1 MSPAQMCFL
10 ISLRMYSRKE
20 YLKHGLL
27 FLVTLIFTTF
37 AGAEWVYGKSIL
49 ATGED
54 FLTWEYF
61 WKSMAYSIPFIGIL
75 LIHELGH
82 FFTAISHKV
91 KCTLPFF
98 IPGWLGFI
106 GAPSIG
112 TFGAVIQMKGYV
124 NSRKKFFDI
133 GVAGP
138 LAGFVIAIFVL
149 AYGFLTLPESNY
161 IYEIHPEYLDPDFQ
175 GYGEDVLEFEL
186 GNNLLFEAMGRLLAD
201 PTRLPAMSEMIHY
214 PFLFA
219 GYLALFFTALNLL
232 PIGQLD
238 GGHVIF
244 GLFPKWH
251 RQISL
256 TAFTLFIGYA
266 GVGMISP
273 LFPLDE
279 LMYRIPLYLGFLFIC
294 YSKSGLPLQSRITIV
309 LCIGAFHYALAFI
322 RPDWTGYQGWLFYS
336 FLLGRVMG
344 INHPEV
350 SGFRKLDKKRQAIG
364 WLAII
369 IFILCFSPRPF
380 IFE

>member
-1 MSPAQMCFL
+1 
-10 ISLRMYSRKE
+10 MYSGKE

-27 FLVTLIFTTF
+27 FIVTLIFTTF
-37 AGAEWVYGKSIL
+37 AGGEWVYGKSII
-49 ATGED
+49 ASGDD
-54 FLTWEYF
+54 FLTLEYF

-82 FFTAISHKV
+82 FFTSIYHKV

-112 TFGAVIQMKGYV
+112 TFGAIIQMKGFV

-138 LAGFVIAIFVL
+138 LAGFVIAVGVL
-149 AYGFLTLPESNY
+149 AYGFMTLPESEY
-161 IYEIHPEYLDPDFQ
+161 IYSIHPEYADPDFQ
-175 GYGEDVLEFEL
+175 GYGEEVLEFEL
-186 GNNLLFEAMGRLLAD
+186 GDNLLFNGMGRLLAD
-201 PTRLPAMSEMIHY
+201 PNRLPEMSEMIHY
-214 PFLFA
+214 PYLFA

-244 GLFPKWH
+244 GLFPRKH
-251 RQISL
+251 REISL
-256 TAFTLFIGYA
+256 TTFTLFIGYA
-266 GVGMISP
+266 GIGVISP
-273 LFPLDE
+273 YLPAEE
-279 LMYRIPLYLGFLFIC
+279 LIFRIPLYLGFLYIC
-294 YSKSGLPLQSRITIV
+294 YSKSGLQLQSRIALV
-309 LCIGAFHYALAFI
+309 LSLAAFQYAIAFFQ
-322 RPDWTGYQGWLFYS
+322 PDWEGYQGWLFYS

-344 INHPEV
+344 VAHPEV
-350 SGFRKLDKKRQAIG
+350 PGHQPLDKKRQAIG

>member
-1 MSPAQMCFL
+1 
-10 ISLRMYSRKE
+10 MYSPKE
-20 YLKHGLL
+20 YLKHGVL
-27 FLVTLIFTTF
+27 FLVTLIATTL

-49 ATGED
+49 ASGDD
-54 FLTWEYF
+54 FLTWEFF

-75 LIHELGH
+75 LVHELGH
-82 FFTAISHKV
+82 FFTSIYHKV

-112 TFGAVIQMKGYV
+112 TFGAVIQMKGFI

-138 LAGFVIAIFVL
+138 LAGFVVALVVL

-161 IYEIHPEYLDPDFQ
+161 IYGIHPEYADPNFQ
-175 GYGEDVLEFEL
+175 GYGEDVIEFEL
-186 GNNLLFEAMGRLLAD
+186 GNNLLFELMGNLLAD
-201 PTRLPAMSEMIHY
+201 PDRLPAMSEMIHY

-244 GLFPKWH
+244 GLFPKRH
-251 RQISL
+251 REISI
-256 TAFTLFIGYA
+256 TAFSLFITYA
-266 GVGMISP
+266 GVGVISP
-273 LFPLDE
+273 YFPMEE
-279 LMYRIPLYLGFLFIC
+279 LVYRIPLYIGFLFIC
-294 YSKSGLPLQSRITIV
+294 YSKAKLGIQSRLALILSIAAFQYV
-309 LCIGAFHYALAFI
+309 LVYFK
-322 RPDWTGYQGWLFYS
+322 PEWDGYQGWLFYS

-344 INHPEV
+344 VIHPEV
-350 SGFRKLDKKRQAIG
+350 SGFRNLDKKRQAIG
-364 WLAII
+364 WLAIL
-369 IFILCFSPRPF
+369 IFVLCFSPRPF
-380 IFE
+380 IFD